1 MNILLAG
8 GAGFLGSHF
17 CDFLLEKGHSV
28 YCIDNFITGKK
39 ENIKHLLNNKKFKF
53 KKIDITKKFSIKEKF
68 DCVIN
73 FASIASPIFYD
84 KYKIET
90 LLVGSYGTYNLLE
103 LARKNKAKFLFT
115 STSEVYGDP
124 IYTPQQE
131 TYWGNVNPIGKRSM
145 YDESKRFSEAL
156 IMNYHR
162 VYGLDTKMV
171 RIFNTYGPRMNMNDG
186 RVVPQFIN
194 QALNNEPITVFGKG
208 TQTRSLCYV
217 SDLISG
223 IYKLLMSKEHAP
235 VNIGNP
241 HEMTVKDIAKTII
254 KLTNSKS
261 KLIYKPL
268 PEDDPKRRR
277 PDISKAKKILKW
289 EPKVS
294 LEEGLNKTILYFSK
308 KIKQKHL

>member
-53 KKIDITKKFSIKEKF
+53 KKTDITKKFSIKEKF

-73 FASIASPIFYD
+73 FAAIASPVFYD

-103 LARKNKAKFLFT
+103 LARKNKAKFLMA

-124 IYTPQQE
+124 AFNPQKE

-162 VYGLDTKMV
+162 VYGLDTKIV

-194 QALNNEPITVFGKG
+194 QALNNKPITVFGKG

-217 SDLISG
+217 SDLITG
-223 IYKLLMSKEHAP
+223 IYKLLMSKEPTP

-241 HEMTVKDIAKTII
+241 HELTVKDIAKTII

-261 KLIYKPL
+261 KIIYKPL

-289 EPKVS
+289 EPKVD
-294 LEEGLNKTILYFSK
+294 LNQGLLKTIDYFKRSK
-308 KIKQKHL
+308 I

>member
-17 CDFLLEKGHSV
+17 CDLLLEKGHSV
-28 YCIDNFITGKK
+28 YCIDNFVTGKK

-53 KKIDITKKFSIKEKF
+53 KKIDITKNFSIKEKF
-68 DCVIN
+68 DAVIN
-73 FASIASPIFYD
+73 FASIASPIFYY

-103 LARKNKAKFLFT
+103 LARKNKAKFLIA

-124 IYTPQQE
+124 LINPQTE

-156 IMNYHR
+156 VMNYHR
-162 VYGLDTKMV
+162 VYGTDTKIV

-194 QALNNEPITVFGKG
+194 QALNNKPITVFGKG

-217 SDLISG
+217 SDLLSG
-223 IYKLLMSKEHAP
+223 IYKLLMSKEHTP

-241 HEMTVKDIAKTII
+241 VEMTVKEIAQRII

-261 KLIYKPL
+261 KIVYKPL

-289 EPKVS
+289 EPKVDVNK
-294 LEEGLNKTILYFSK
+294 GLLKTIDYFKGSK
-308 KIKQKHL
+308 I

>member
-1 MNILLAG
+1 MNVLLAG

-17 CDFLLEKGHSV
+17 CDLLLEKGHNV

-39 ENIKHLLNNKKFKF
+39 ENIKHLLNNKNFKF
-53 KKIDITKKFSIKEKF
+53 KKIDIAKKFLIKEKF
-68 DCVIN
+68 DAVIN

-103 LARKNKAKFLFT
+103 LARKNKAKFLFA

-124 IYTPQQE
+124 LYTPQKE

-171 RIFNTYGPRMNMNDG
+171 RIFNTYGPRMNMSDG

-194 QALNNEPITVFGKG
+194 QALNNKPITVFGKG

-223 IYKLLMSKEHAP
+223 IYKLLLSKEHEP

-241 HEMTVKDIAKTII
+241 NEMTVKDIAKIII

-261 KLIYKPL
+261 KITYKPL

-289 EPKVS
+289 QPKVD
-294 LEEGLNKTILYFSK
+294 LNQGLLKTIDYFKRSK
-308 KIKQKHL
+308 I

>member
-53 KKIDITKKFSIKEKF
+53 KKTDITKKFSIKEKF

-124 IYTPQQE
+124 AFNPQKE

-162 VYGLDTKMV
+162 VYGLDTKIV
-171 RIFNTYGPRMNMNDG
+171 RIFNTYGSRMNMNDG

-194 QALNNEPITVFGKG
+194 QALNNKPITVFGKG

-217 SDLISG
+217 SDLIAG
-223 IYKLLMSKEHAP
+223 IYKLLMSKEHTP

-241 HEMTVKDIAKTII
+241 HELTVKDIAKTII

-261 KLIYKPL
+261 KIIYKPL
-268 PEDDPKRRR
+268 PEDDPKKRR

-289 EPKVS
+289 EPKVD
-294 LEEGLNKTILYFSK
+294 LNQGLLKTIDYFKRSK
-308 KIKQKHL
+308 I

>member
-8 GAGFLGSHF
+8 GSGFLGSHF
-17 CDFLLEKGHSV
+17 CDFLLKKGHSV
-28 YCIDNFITGKK
+28 CCVDNLITGKK
-39 ENIKHLLNNKKFKF
+39 ENIKHLLNNKNFKI

-73 FASIASPIFYD
+73 FASIASPKFYD

-90 LLVGSYGTYNLLE
+90 LLVGSNGTYNLLE
-103 LARKNKAKFLFT
+103 FARKNNARFLIA

-124 IYTPQQE
+124 VCNPQKE
-131 TYWGNVNPIGKRSM
+131 TYWGNVNPVGKRSM

-156 IMNYHR
+156 VMNYYR
-162 VYGLDTKMV
+162 VYGLDTKIV
-171 RIFNTYGPRMNMNDG
+171 RIFNTYGPRMNVNDG

-194 QALNNEPITVFGKG
+194 QALNNKPITVFGKG

-223 IYKLLMSKEHAP
+223 IYKLLMSKEHTP

-241 HEMTVKDIAKTII
+241 NEMTVKDIAKTII

-261 KLIYKPL
+261 KIIYKPL
-268 PEDDPKRRR
+268 PEDDPKKRR

-289 EPKVS
+289 QPMVD
-294 LEEGLNKTILYFSK
+294 LNEGLLKTIDYFKRSN
-308 KIKQKHL
+308 I

>member
-17 CDFLLEKGHSV
+17 CDLLLEKGHSV
-28 YCIDNFITGKK
+28 YCIDNLITGKK

-53 KKIDITKKFSIKEKF
+53 KKLDITKKFSIKEKF
-68 DCVIN
+68 DYVVN
-73 FASIASPIFYD
+73 FASIASPVFYD

-103 LARKNKAKFLFT
+103 LARKNKAKFLIT

-124 IYTPQQE
+124 LINPQIE
-131 TYWGNVNPIGKRSM
+131 TYWGNVNPVGKRSM

-156 IMNYHR
+156 VMNYHR
-162 VYGLDTKMV
+162 VYGTDTKIV
-171 RIFNTYGPRMNMNDG
+171 RIFNTYGPRMNANDG

-194 QALNNEPITVFGKG
+194 QALNNKPITVFGKG
-208 TQTRSLCYV
+208 TQTRSLCFV

-223 IYKLLMSKEHAP
+223 IYKLLLSKENTP

-241 HEMTVKDIAKTII
+241 NEMTVKNIAEAII

-261 KLIYKPL
+261 KIVYKPL

-277 PDISKAKKILKW
+277 PDISKAKK
-289 EPKVS
+289 
-294 LEEGLNKTILYFSK
+294 Y
-308 KIKQKHL
+308 

>member
-17 CDFLLEKGHSV
+17 CDFLLGKGHTV

-53 KKIDITKKFSIKEKF
+53 KKTDITKKFSIKEKF

-73 FASIASPIFYD
+73 FASIASPVFYY

-124 IYTPQQE
+124 ACNPQKE

-194 QALNNEPITVFGKG
+194 QALNNKPITVFGKG

-217 SDLISG
+217 SDLIVG
-223 IYKLLMSKEHAP
+223 IYKLLMSKEHTP

-241 HEMTVKDIAKTII
+241 HELTVKDIAKTII

-261 KLIYKPL
+261 KIIYKPL
-268 PEDDPKRRR
+268 PEDDPKKRR

-289 EPKVS
+289 EPKVD
-294 LEEGLNKTILYFSK
+294 LNQGLLKTIDYFKRSK
-308 KIKQKHL
+308 I

>member
-53 KKIDITKKFSIKEKF
+53 KKTDITKKFSIKEKF

-124 IYTPQQE
+124 ACNPQEE

-194 QALNNEPITVFGKG
+194 QALNNKPITVFGKG

-217 SDLISG
+217 SDLIAG
-223 IYKLLMSKEHAP
+223 IYKLLMSKEHTP

-241 HEMTVKDIAKTII
+241 HELTVKDIAKTII

-261 KLIYKPL
+261 KIIYKPL
-268 PEDDPKRRR
+268 PEDDPKKRR
-277 PDISKAKKILKW
+277 PDISKAKKI
-289 EPKVS
+289 
-294 LEEGLNKTILYFSK
+294 SK
-308 KIKQKHL
+308 KNIKVGT

>member
-17 CDFLLEKGHSV
+17 CDLLLEKGHSV
-28 YCIDNFITGKK
+28 YCIDNLITGKK

-53 KKIDITKKFSIKEKF
+53 KKLDITKKFSIKEKF
-68 DCVIN
+68 DYVVN
-73 FASIASPIFYD
+73 FASIASPVFYD

-103 LARKNKAKFLFT
+103 LARKNKAKFLIT

-124 IYTPQQE
+124 LINPQIE
-131 TYWGNVNPIGKRSM
+131 TYWGNVNPVGKRSM

-156 IMNYHR
+156 VMNYHR
-162 VYGLDTKMV
+162 VYGTDTKIV
-171 RIFNTYGPRMNMNDG
+171 RIFNTYGPRMNANDG

-194 QALNNEPITVFGKG
+194 QALNNKPITVFGKG

-217 SDLISG
+217 SDLIAG
-223 IYKLLMSKEHAP
+223 IYKLLMSKEHTP

-241 HEMTVKDIAKTII
+241 HELTVKDIAKTII

-261 KLIYKPL
+261 KIIYKPL

-289 EPKVS
+289 EPKVD
-294 LEEGLNKTILYFSK
+294 LNQGLLKTIDYFKRSK
-308 KIKQKHL
+308 I

>member
-73 FASIASPIFYD
+73 FASIASPVFYY

-103 LARKNKAKFLFT
+103 LARKNKAKFLMA

-124 IYTPQQE
+124 ACNPQKE

-162 VYGLDTKMV
+162 VYDLDTKMV

-194 QALNNEPITVFGKG
+194 QALNNKPITVFGKG

-217 SDLISG
+217 SDLIAG
-223 IYKLLMSKEHAP
+223 IYKLLISKEHTP

-241 HEMTVKDIAKTII
+241 HELAVKEIAKTII

-261 KLIYKPL
+261 KIIYKPL
-268 PEDDPKRRR
+268 PEDDPKKRR

-289 EPKVS
+289 EPKVD
-294 LEEGLNKTILYFSK
+294 LNQGLLKTIDYFKRSK
-308 KIKQKHL
+308 I

>member
-17 CDFLLEKGHSV
+17 CDFLIDKGHKV
-28 YCIDNFITGKK
+28 FCVDNFITGKK
-39 ENIKHLLNNKKFKF
+39 DNIKHLLKNKNFKF

-68 DCVIN
+68 DAVIN
-73 FASIASPIFYD
+73 FASIASPIFYY

-103 LARKNKAKFLFT
+103 LARQNKAKFLFA

-124 IYTPQQE
+124 AINPQNE

-156 IMNYHR
+156 VMNYHR
-162 VYGLDTKMV
+162 VYGIDTKIV
-171 RIFNTYGPRMNMNDG
+171 RIFNTYGPRMNVNDG

-194 QALNNEPITVFGKG
+194 QALKDKSVTVFGKG

-223 IYKLLMSKEHAP
+223 IYKLLMSKEHTP

-241 HEMTVKDIAKTII
+241 VEMTVKEIAQTII
-254 KLTNSKS
+254 KLTKSKS
-261 KLIYKPL
+261 KIIYKAL
-268 PEDDPKRRR
+268 PEDDPKKRR

-289 EPKVS
+289 QPRVDLKKGL
-294 LEEGLNKTILYFSK
+294 LETIEYFK
-308 KIKQKHL
+308 GRTK

>member
-53 KKIDITKKFSIKEKF
+53 KKIDIIKKFSIKEKF

-73 FASIASPIFYD
+73 FASIASPVFYY

-103 LARKNKAKFLFT
+103 LARKNKAKFLMA

-124 IYTPQQE
+124 ACNPQKE

-162 VYGLDTKMV
+162 VYDLDTKMV

-194 QALNNEPITVFGKG
+194 QALNNKPITVFGKG

-217 SDLISG
+217 SDLIAG
-223 IYKLLMSKEHAP
+223 IYKLLISKEHTP

-241 HEMTVKDIAKTII
+241 HELTVKEIAKTII

-261 KLIYKPL
+261 KIIYKPL
-268 PEDDPKRRR
+268 PEDDPKKRR

-289 EPKVS
+289 EPKVD
-294 LEEGLNKTILYFSK
+294 LNQGLLKTIDYFKRSK
-308 KIKQKHL
+308 I

>member
-17 CDFLLEKGHSV
+17 CDFLLEKGHTV

-39 ENIKHLLNNKKFKF
+39 ENIKHLLSNKKFKF
-53 KKIDITKKFSIKEKF
+53 KKTDITKNFSIKEKF
-68 DCVIN
+68 DAVIN
-73 FASIASPIFYD
+73 FASIASPVFYD

-103 LARKNKAKFLFT
+103 LARKNKAKFLFA

-124 IYTPQQE
+124 IYTPQKE

-162 VYGLDTKMV
+162 VFGVDTKMV

-194 QALNNEPITVFGKG
+194 QALNNKPITVFGKG

-223 IYKLLMSKEHAP
+223 IYKLLMSKEYTP

-241 HEMTVKDIAKTII
+241 NEMTVKDIAKTII

-261 KLIYKPL
+261 KIIYKPL

-277 PDISKAKKILKW
+277 PDISKAKKILNW
-289 EPKVS
+289 QPKID
-294 LEEGLNKTILYFSK
+294 LNKGLLKTIDYFKGSK
-308 KIKQKHL
+308 I

>member
-17 CDFLLEKGHSV
+17 CDFLIEKGHKV
-28 YCIDNFITGKK
+28 FCIDNFITGKK
-39 ENIKHLLNNKKFKF
+39 ENIKHLLKNKNFKF
-53 KKIDITKKFSIKEKF
+53 KKIDISKKFSIKEKF
-68 DCVIN
+68 DAVIN
-73 FASIASPIFYD
+73 FASIASPVFYY

-103 LARKNKAKFLFT
+103 LARKNKAKFLVA

-124 IYTPQQE
+124 AINPQNE

-156 IMNYHR
+156 VMNYHR
-162 VYGLDTKMV
+162 VYGIDTKIV
-171 RIFNTYGPRMNMNDG
+171 RIFNTYGPRMNANDG

-194 QALNNEPITVFGKG
+194 QALKDKSVTVFGKG

-223 IYKLLMSKEHAP
+223 IYKLLMSKEHTP

-241 HEMTVKDIAKTII
+241 VEMTVKEIAQTII
-254 KLTNSKS
+254 NLTGSKS
-261 KLIYKPL
+261 KIIYKPL
-268 PEDDPKRRR
+268 PEDDPKKRR

-289 EPKVS
+289 QPKVDLKKGL
-294 LEEGLNKTILYFSK
+294 LETIEYFK
-308 KIKQKHL
+308 GRTK

>member
-1 MNILLAG
+1 MNVLLAG

-17 CDFLLEKGHSV
+17 CDLLIHKGHSV

-39 ENIKHLLNNKKFKF
+39 ENIKHLLNNKNFKF
-53 KKIDITKKFSIKEKF
+53 KKIDVSQKFSLRGKF
-68 DCVIN
+68 DIVID

-90 LLVGSYGTYNLLE
+90 LLVGSFGTYNLLE
-103 LARKNKAKFLFT
+103 LAKKNKARFLFA

-124 IYTPQQE
+124 LVNPQKE

-156 IMNYHR
+156 VMNYHR
-162 VYGLDTKMV
+162 VYGIDTKIV
-171 RIFNTYGPRMNMNDG
+171 RIFNTYGPRMNANDG

-194 QALNNEPITVFGKG
+194 QALYNKPVTVFGKG
-208 TQTRSLCYV
+208 AQTRSLCYV

-223 IYKLLMSKEHAP
+223 IYKLLMSKENIP
-235 VNIGNP
+235 LNIGNSN
-241 HEMTVKDIAKTII
+241 EMTVKEIAQTII

-261 KLIYKPL
+261 KIVYKSL
-268 PEDDPKRRR
+268 PEDDPKKRR
-277 PDISKAKKILKW
+277 PDISKAKKLLKW
-289 EPKVS
+289 QPKVALKQGL
-294 LEEGLNKTILYFSK
+294 LETIEYFKWRK
-308 KIKQKHL
+308 K

>member
-39 ENIKHLLNNKKFKF
+39 ENIKHLLNDKKFKF
-53 KKIDITKKFSIKEKF
+53 KQADITKKFSIKEKF

-73 FASIASPIFYD
+73 FASIASPVFYD

-103 LARKNKAKFLFT
+103 LARKNKAKFLMA

-124 IYTPQQE
+124 VFNPQKE

-162 VYGLDTKMV
+162 VYGLDTKIV

-194 QALNNEPITVFGKG
+194 QALNNKPITVFGKG

-217 SDLISG
+217 LDLIAG
-223 IYKLLMSKEHAP
+223 IYKLLMSKEHTP

-241 HEMTVKDIAKTII
+241 HELTVKDIAKTII

-261 KLIYKPL
+261 KIIYKPL
-268 PEDDPKRRR
+268 PEGDPKRRR

-289 EPKVS
+289 NPKVD
-294 LEEGLNKTILYFSK
+294 LNKGLLKTIDYFKWSK
-308 KIKQKHL
+308 I

>member
-17 CDFLLEKGHSV
+17 CDLLLEKGHSV
-28 YCIDNFITGKK
+28 YCIDNFVTGKK

-53 KKIDITKKFSIKEKF
+53 KKIDITKNFSIKEKF
-68 DCVIN
+68 DAVIN
-73 FASIASPIFYD
+73 FASIASPIFYY

-103 LARKNKAKFLFT
+103 LARKNKAKFLIA

-124 IYTPQQE
+124 LINPQTE

-156 IMNYHR
+156 VMNYHR

-194 QALNNEPITVFGKG
+194 QALNNKPITVFGKG

-217 SDLISG
+217 SDLLSG
-223 IYKLLMSKEHAP
+223 IYKLLMSKEHTP

-241 HEMTVKDIAKTII
+241 VEMTVKEIAQRII

-261 KLIYKPL
+261 KIVYKPL

-289 EPKVS
+289 EPKVDVNK
-294 LEEGLNKTILYFSK
+294 GLLKTIDYFKGSK
-308 KIKQKHL
+308 I

>member
-53 KKIDITKKFSIKEKF
+53 KKTDITKKFSIKEKF

-73 FASIASPIFYD
+73 FAAIASPVFYD

-124 IYTPQQE
+124 ACNPQEE

-162 VYGLDTKMV
+162 VYGLDTKIV

-194 QALNNEPITVFGKG
+194 QALNNKPITVFGKG

-217 SDLISG
+217 SDLITG
-223 IYKLLMSKEHAP
+223 IYKLLMSKEPTP

-241 HEMTVKDIAKTII
+241 HELTVKDIAKTII

-261 KLIYKPL
+261 KIIYKPL
-268 PEDDPKRRR
+268 PEDDPKKRR

-289 EPKVS
+289 EPKVD
-294 LEEGLNKTILYFSK
+294 LNQGLLKTIDYFKRSK
-308 KIKQKHL
+308 I

>member
-53 KKIDITKKFSIKEKF
+53 KKTDITKKFSIKEKF

-73 FASIASPIFYD
+73 FASIASPVFYD

-124 IYTPQQE
+124 ACNPQEE

-194 QALNNEPITVFGKG
+194 QALNNKPITVFGKG

-217 SDLISG
+217 SDLIAG
-223 IYKLLMSKEHAP
+223 IYKLLMSKEHTP

-241 HEMTVKDIAKTII
+241 HELTVKDIAKTII

-261 KLIYKPL
+261 QIIYKPL
-268 PEDDPKRRR
+268 PEDDPKKRR

-289 EPKVS
+289 EPKVD
-294 LEEGLNKTILYFSK
+294 LNQGLLKTIDYFKRSK
-308 KIKQKHL
+308 I

>member
-53 KKIDITKKFSIKEKF
+53 KKTDITKKFSIKEKF

-73 FASIASPIFYD
+73 FASIASPVFYD

-124 IYTPQQE
+124 ACNPQEE

-194 QALNNEPITVFGKG
+194 QALNNKPITVFGKG

-217 SDLISG
+217 SDLIAG
-223 IYKLLMSKEHAP
+223 IYKLLMSKEHTP

-241 HEMTVKDIAKTII
+241 HELTVKDIAKTII

-261 KLIYKPL
+261 KIIYKPL
-268 PEDDPKRRR
+268 PEDDPKKRR

-289 EPKVS
+289 EPKVD
-294 LEEGLNKTILYFSK
+294 LNQGLLKTIDYFKRSK
-308 KIKQKHL
+308 I

>member
-53 KKIDITKKFSIKEKF
+53 KKTDITKKFSIKEKF

-73 FASIASPIFYD
+73 FAAIASPVFYD

-103 LARKNKAKFLFT
+103 FARKNKAKFLMA

-124 IYTPQQE
+124 AFNPQKE

-162 VYGLDTKMV
+162 VYGLDTKIV

-194 QALNNEPITVFGKG
+194 QALNNKPITVFGKG

-217 SDLISG
+217 SDLITG
-223 IYKLLMSKEHAP
+223 IYKLLMSKEHTP

-241 HEMTVKDIAKTII
+241 HELTVKDIAKTII

-261 KLIYKPL
+261 KIIYKPL
-268 PEDDPKRRR
+268 PEDDPKKRR

-289 EPKVS
+289 EPKVD
-294 LEEGLNKTILYFSK
+294 LNQGLLKTIDYFKRSK
-308 KIKQKHL
+308 I

>member
-1 MNILLAG
+1 MNVLLAG

-17 CDFLLEKGHSV
+17 CDFLINKGYKV
-28 YCIDNFITGKK
+28 FCIDNLITGKK
-39 ENIKHLLNNKKFKF
+39 ENIKHLLSNKNFKF

-68 DCVIN
+68 EYIVD

-124 IYTPQQE
+124 FINPQNE

-156 IMNYHR
+156 VMNYHR
-162 VYGLDTKMV
+162 VYDIDTKIV
-171 RIFNTYGPRMNMNDG
+171 RIFNTYGPRMNVNDG

-194 QALNNEPITVFGKG
+194 QALNNESVTVFGRG
-208 TQTRSLCYV
+208 LQTRSLCYV
-217 SDLISG
+217 SDLIDG
-223 IYKLLMSKEHAP
+223 IYKLLMSKENTP

-241 HEMTVKDIAKTII
+241 NEMTVKEIAQTII

-261 KLIYKPL
+261 KIIYKPL
-268 PEDDPKRRR
+268 PEDDPKKRR

-289 EPKVS
+289 QPKVD
-294 LEEGLNKTILYFSK
+294 LKQGLLKTIEYFK
-308 KIKQKHL
+308 GV

>member
-1 MNILLAG
+1 MNVLLAG

-17 CDFLLEKGHSV
+17 CDLLLEKGHSV
-28 YCIDNFITGKK
+28 FCIDNLITGKK
-39 ENIKHLLNNKKFKF
+39 GNIKHLLNNKKFKF
-53 KKIDITKKFSIKEKF
+53 KKIDITKNFSIKEKF
-68 DCVIN
+68 DAVIN
-73 FASIASPIFYD
+73 FASIASPIFYY

-90 LLVGSYGTYNLLE
+90 LLVGSHGTYNLLE
-103 LARKNKAKFLFT
+103 LARKNKAKFLIT

-124 IYTPQQE
+124 LINPQIE

-156 IMNYHR
+156 VMNYHR
-162 VYGLDTKMV
+162 VYGTDTKIV
-171 RIFNTYGPRMNMNDG
+171 RIFNTYGPRMNADDG

-194 QALNNEPITVFGKG
+194 QALNNKPITVFGKG

-217 SDLISG
+217 SDLLSG
-223 IYKLLMSKEHAP
+223 IYKLLMSKENTP

-241 HEMTVKDIAKTII
+241 NEMTVKDIAKAII

-261 KLIYKPL
+261 KIVYKPL
-268 PEDDPKRRR
+268 PEDDPKKRR

-289 EPKVS
+289 QPKID
-294 LEEGLNKTILYFSK
+294 LNQGLLKTIDYFKRSK
-308 KIKQKHL
+308 I

>member
-1 MNILLAG
+1 MNILFAG

-17 CDFLLEKGHSV
+17 CDLLINKGHRV
-28 YCIDNFITGKK
+28 FCIDNLITGKR
-39 ENIKHLLNNKKFKF
+39 ENLKHLLNNKNFKF
-53 KKIDITKKFSIKEKF
+53 KKIDIDKKFSIAEKF
-68 DCVIN
+68 DCIID
-73 FASIASPIFYD
+73 FASIASPIFYY

-124 IYTPQQE
+124 SVNPQKE

-162 VYGLDTKMV
+162 TYGIDIRIV
-171 RIFNTYGPRMNMNDG
+171 RIFNTYGPRMNANDG

-194 QALNNEPITVFGKG
+194 QALNNKPVTVFGKG

-217 SDLISG
+217 SDLIDG
-223 IYKLLMSKEHAP
+223 IYKLLLSKEQTP

-241 HEMTVKDIAKTII
+241 NEMTVKEIAQTII

-261 KLIYKPL
+261 KIIYKPL
-268 PEDDPKRRR
+268 PEDDPKKRR

-289 EPKVS
+289 QPKVD
-294 LEEGLNKTILYFSK
+294 LNKGLLETIEYFK
-308 KIKQKHL
+308 GRNK

>member
-53 KKIDITKKFSIKEKF
+53 KETDITKKFSIKEKF

-73 FASIASPIFYD
+73 FASIASPVFYD

-124 IYTPQQE
+124 ACNPQKE
-131 TYWGNVNPIGKRSM
+131 SYWGNVNPIGKRSM

-194 QALNNEPITVFGKG
+194 QALNNKPITVFGKG

-217 SDLISG
+217 SDLIAG
-223 IYKLLMSKEHAP
+223 IYKLLMSKEHTP

-241 HEMTVKDIAKTII
+241 HELTVKDIAKTII

-261 KLIYKPL
+261 KIIYKPL

-289 EPKVS
+289 EPKVD
-294 LEEGLNKTILYFSK
+294 LNQGLLKTIDYFKRSK
-308 KIKQKHL
+308 I

>member
-17 CDFLLEKGHSV
+17 CDLLLEKGHSV
-28 YCIDNFITGKK
+28 YCIDNLITGKK

-68 DCVIN
+68 DAVIN
-73 FASIASPIFYD
+73 FASIASPIFYY

-103 LARKNKAKFLFT
+103 LARKNKAKFLIT

-124 IYTPQQE
+124 LINPQTE

-156 IMNYHR
+156 VMNYHR
-162 VYGLDTKMV
+162 VYGTDTKIV

-194 QALNNEPITVFGKG
+194 QALNNKPITVFGKG

-223 IYKLLMSKEHAP
+223 IYKLLMSKEHTP

-241 HEMTVKDIAKTII
+241 VEMTIKEIAQRII

-261 KLIYKPL
+261 KIVYKPL
-268 PEDDPKRRR
+268 PEDDPKKRR

-289 EPKVS
+289 KPKVD
-294 LEEGLNKTILYFSK
+294 LNQGLLKTIDYFKRSK
-308 KIKQKHL
+308 I